1 MTLESALYESAGEGV
16 SGQFDWA
23 TRVENR
29 PEVELKQTL
38 VNVIDYITACGIQ
51 RRPAL
56 DSMVKH
62 RTSGQFSMLELASL
76 SSPGTMGLD
85 GRLLRL
91 HPRPLYRDYRNERI
105 GALLWAWLVRW
116 HLQARTIPKL
126 LNPLLNRIL
135 AEERLHQ
142 KNRSCE
148 VSRCRFSN
156 STSADTMLSNH
167 KIHHMKSLQ

>member
-1 MTLESALYESAGEGV
+1 M
-16 SGQFDWA
+16 QFLP
-23 TRVENR
+23 RVI
-29 PEVELKQTL
+29 T
-38 VNVIDYITACGIQ
+38 YITACGIQ

-76 SSPGTMGLD
+76 LSPETMHLD

-148 VSRCRFSN
+148 ACRYRFSN
-156 STSADTMLSNH
+156 STSADTTPSSHRILR
-167 KIHHMKSLQ
+167 MKSLQ

>member
-62 RTSGQFSMLELASL
+62 RTSDQFSMLELASL

-85 GRLLRL
+85 GRLPRL
-91 HPRPLYRDYRNERI
+91 HPKPPYHDYRIERI
-105 GALLWAWLVRW
+105 GVLL
-116 HLQARTIPKL
+116 
-126 LNPLLNRIL
+126 
-135 AEERLHQ
+135 
-142 KNRSCE
+142 
-148 VSRCRFSN
+148 
-156 STSADTMLSNH
+156 
-167 KIHHMKSLQ
+167 

>member
-62 RTSGQFSMLELASL
+62 RTSDQFSKLELAS
-76 SSPGTMGLD
+76 
-85 GRLLRL
+85 
-91 HPRPLYRDYRNERI
+91 
-105 GALLWAWLVRW
+105 
-116 HLQARTIPKL
+116 
-126 LNPLLNRIL
+126 
-135 AEERLHQ
+135 
-142 KNRSCE
+142 
-148 VSRCRFSN
+148 
-156 STSADTMLSNH
+156 
-167 KIHHMKSLQ
+167 

>member
-1 MTLESALYESAGEGV
+1 M
-16 SGQFDWA
+16 QFLP
-23 TRVENR
+23 RVI
-29 PEVELKQTL
+29 T
-38 VNVIDYITACGIQ
+38 YITACEIQ

-56 DSMVKH
+56 DSTVRH
-62 RTSGQFSMLELASL
+62 RTSDQFSMLELASL
-76 SSPGTMGLD
+76 LSPETMHLD